1 MKHLAIGLLKNAC
14 LQPEVIW
21 KETHVKVLLESIK
34 MLIFYGI
41 YWALAPVGT
50 SRSLFLPG
58 SVVFREGPWTS
69 GSSLTVMKRTVAG
82 HWQVYAMLLKKA

>member
-1 MKHLAIGLLKNAC
+1 
-14 LQPEVIW
+14 
-21 KETHVKVLLESIK
+21 

-82 HWQVYAMLLKKA
+82 HWQVYAMLLKRHKEAKEIEEQISVKYSASQTVQLQYRSVRG